1 MLILIIFK
9 PKKVENF
16 AHCSTNNNKE
26 NCENDQY
33 CRWDSSA
40 MGCSDLDC
48 SIINNDLD
56 CITYQKCRWDSSANV
71 CVYKETIPSVN
82 SCTNKLRPE
91 CYNPTCEWNNYYNR
105 CEENNDQST
114 QIPTTFSELNEVND
128 NLLKIPSAELGDP
141 TGKVS
146 DISRDNDFFIKNNN
160 TDNVIMELDNI
171 NSYYLE
177 SDPIVIGKKF
187 KMIKF
192 LNNSELRIY
201 REDSDSEKDFTFGF
215 YFKTFETQ
223 IPKVFESFL
232 ELTNS
237 DGSFQLNANLDMVN
251 NKIVFVFSTKNISN
265 TVQLSFNN
273 SKILNYVIIQIEND
287 INNNVPKIIFNL
299 NNQITIF
306 KFMTNNKIKVN
317 NISFK
322 NFEGYVGKV
331 LVYNSIIEK
340 EKLCRKFNCK
350 LSCFRPD
357 GTKTYGGNVNKCI
370 KDCMKSCDNI
380 SKCQQICVDCE
391 IEEEEWDNKTKL
403 KMCPWLKDIK
413 IFDKSPPDP
422 PKIRG
427 FPGDGKILIEWR
439 KPFNGRGTIN
449 NYIIMVY
456 ETFNKKNGVQIN
468 IASNPTC
475 DLCEHEIKNLKN
487 QVYYDIIV
495 KAVNNIGIGSSSNII
510 TIAPNGEKLKNDLN
524 NIFYELD
531 TDLNKSISSEDID
544 MDCSKKTFNNI
555 QNHSLDKNVPNLE
568 NFIRKN

>member
-16 AHCSTNNNKE
+16 YLSLNNCSSKMSE
-26 NCENDQY
+26 YSCEKTLY
-33 CRWDSSA
+33 CRWDSS
-40 MGCSDLDC
+40 GKCVNNCSSKMSEDSCEKTL
-48 SIINNDLD
+48 
-56 CITYQKCRWDSSANV
+56 YCRWDSSGNCVNNKCYTIPKQDCKYKDKYKDKCRWNESQSV
-71 CVYKETIPSVN
+71 CV
-82 SCTNKLRPE
+82 
-91 CYNPTCEWNNYYNR
+91 
-105 CEENNDQST
+105 ENNDQTT
-114 QIPTTFSELNEVND
+114 QIPTTFSELNANR
-128 NLLKIPSAELGDP
+128 KIPSAEVGDP

-146 DISRDNDFFIKNNN
+146 DNDFFIKNKN

-171 NSYYLE
+171 NDYYLE
-177 SDPIVIGKKF
+177 SDPVVIGKKF

-192 LNNSELRIY
+192 LNNSELRVY

-237 DGSFQLNANLDMVN
+237 ELTNSDSSFQLNANLDMVN
-251 NKIVFVFSTKNISN
+251 NKIVCMFSTQNISN
-265 TVQLSFNN
+265 TVILSFNN
-273 SKILNYVIIQIEND
+273 SKILNYIIIQIEND
-287 INNNVPKIIFNL
+287 INNNLPKIIFNL

-306 KFMTNNKIKVN
+306 KFLTNDKIKVN

-322 NFEGYVGKV
+322 KFEGYVGKV

-340 EKLCRKFNCK
+340 EELCRKFNCK

-357 GTKTYGGNVNKCI
+357 GTKTYDGNVNKCI

-510 TIAPNGEKLKNDLN
+510 TIATNGEKLKNDLN

-544 MDCSKKTFNNI
+544 MNCSKKTFNNI

>member
-1 MLILIIFK
+1 
-9 PKKVENF
+9 
-16 AHCSTNNNKE
+16 
-26 NCENDQY
+26 
-33 CRWDSSA
+33 
-40 MGCSDLDC
+40 
-48 SIINNDLD
+48 
-56 CITYQKCRWDSSANV
+56 
-71 CVYKETIPSVN
+71 
-82 SCTNKLRPE
+82 
-91 CYNPTCEWNNYYNR
+91 
-105 CEENNDQST
+105 
-114 QIPTTFSELNEVND
+114 
-128 NLLKIPSAELGDP
+128 
-141 TGKVS
+141 
-146 DISRDNDFFIKNNN
+146 
-160 TDNVIMELDNI
+160 MELDNI
-171 NSYYLE
+171 NDYYLE
-177 SDPIVIGKKF
+177 SDPVVIGKKF

-192 LNNSELRIY
+192 LNNSELRVY

-237 DGSFQLNANLDMVN
+237 DRSFQLNANLDMVN
-251 NKIVFVFSTKNISN
+251 NKIVCMFSTNKISN
-265 TVQLSFNN
+265 TVLLSFNN
-273 SKILNYVIIQIEND
+273 SKILNYIIIQIEND
-287 INNNVPKIIFNL
+287 INNNLPKIIFNL

-306 KFMTNNKIKVN
+306 KFLTNNKIKVN

-322 NFEGYVGKV
+322 KFEGYVGKV

-340 EKLCRKFNCK
+340 EELCRKFNCK

-391 IEEEEWDNKTKL
+391 IEEEEWDTKTKL

-510 TIAPNGEKLKNDLN
+510 TIATNGEKLKNDLN

-544 MDCSKKTFNNI
+544 MNCSKKTFNNI